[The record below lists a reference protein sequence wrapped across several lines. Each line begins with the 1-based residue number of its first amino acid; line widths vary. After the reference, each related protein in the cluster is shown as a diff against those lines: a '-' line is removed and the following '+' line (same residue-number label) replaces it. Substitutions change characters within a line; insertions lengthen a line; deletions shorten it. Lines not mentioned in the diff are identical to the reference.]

1 MGKNYWKDAAALS
14 FHLSDE
20 IVGGFDIGF
29 DSGIPEKS
37 KEVLMDFVYWVED
50 NYNMPITLWVDFK
63 NRHYLRDPGRK
74 RVDYKFY
81 WVDFENYPV
90 FEKEADIPVIE
101 LPVKTG
107 HRSLENILVTF
118 AEAITHYFAWLCNEY
133 GCGFQPEP
141 RLAESIVQTYLAK
154 HPL

>member
-1 MGKNYWKDAAALS
+1 MGKNYWSAAEGLS
-14 FHLSDE
+14 FQLSEE

-29 DSGIPEKS
+29 DSGIPEKTQTL
-37 KEVLMDFVYWVED
+37 LMDFVYWVED
-50 NYNMPITLWVDFK
+50 HYNMPITLWVDFK
-63 NRHYLRDPGRK
+63 NRHYLRDPSKK

-81 WVDFENYPV
+81 WVDFANYPV

-107 HRSLENILVTF
+107 TEQLLTTF
-118 AEAITHYFAWLCNEY
+118 AEALTHYFAWLCNEY
-133 GCGFQPEP
+133 RCGFQPDP
-141 RLAESIVQTYLAK
+141 KLAESIVQAYLAE

>member
-1 MGKNYWKDAAALS
+1 MAKNYWNNAAELTFQLS
-14 FHLSDE
+14 EE

-29 DSGIPEKS
+29 DPGIPEKTQT
-37 KEVLMDFVYWVED
+37 LLIDFVYWVED
-50 NYNMPITLWVDFK
+50 HYNMPITLWVDFK
-63 NRHYLRDPGRK
+63 NRHYLRDPSKK

-81 WVDFENYPV
+81 WVDFANYPV

-107 HRSLENILVTF
+107 TEQLLATF
-118 AEAITHYFAWLCNEY
+118 AEALTHYFAWLCNEY
-133 GCGFQPEP
+133 HCGFQPDP
-141 RLAESIVQTYLAK
+141 KLAESIVQAYLAE